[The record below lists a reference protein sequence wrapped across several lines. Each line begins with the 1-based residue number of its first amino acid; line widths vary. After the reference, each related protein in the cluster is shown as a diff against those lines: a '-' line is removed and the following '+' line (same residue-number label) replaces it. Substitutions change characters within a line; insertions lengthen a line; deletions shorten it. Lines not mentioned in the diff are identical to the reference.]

1 MEEFC
6 RLPGRG
12 GRVGAGGGLA
22 FWSKLNLGRLGW
34 GFGMTKEIGIV
45 FELLA
50 CLRPDVEVIV
60 ADGW

>member
-22 FWSKLNLGRLGW
+22 FWTKLKAGM
-34 GFGMTKEIGIV
+34 GFGMTKGIGIV
-45 FELLA
+45 LELLL
-50 CLRPDVEVIV
+50 CLRPDVEVT
-60 ADGW
+60 AANGW